1 MLIGVSDFK
10 HSWNLIDLFLRSI
23 YFKETRLRNSNA
35 MFLKKKMKDGIKRHV
50 NHCLVYPAQKLKERI
65 GVKIK

>member
-23 YFKETRLRNSNA
+23 YFERNSTEKVQCDV
-35 MFLKKKMKDGIKRHV
+35 FKEKMKDGVKRHI
-50 NHCLVYPAQKLKERI
+50 NHCLVYPAQKLRERI